1 MKRKT
6 LYYSDEL
13 HDEFSGV
20 VRNTMSIDETYVY
33 DHPNPLWQLCRFIV
47 YRIIMTPVAFLYLKI
62 KFHAEFVNRV
72 VLKQSEGKSIF
83 LFGNHTQIPGDGYIP
98 STIVFPK
105 NCSVIVNADN
115 VSLPGTLTFMKMVG
129 AVPIPNKISGMRN
142 YMNYLTVLSRNNSC
156 TTIFPEAH
164 IWPYYT
170 GIRPFPDDSFRYPAM
185 YGLDTYCF
193 TTTYQQRGHSSR
205 VNMTVYVDGPFL
217 INPGLSKKEGI
228 RDLRDRVYTTMCARS
243 RNSSYEHIIY
253 RRKENEENI

>member
-1 MKRKT
+1 MERKIV
-6 LYYSDEL
+6 YYSDEL

-20 VRNTMSIDETYVY
+20 VRDTMTIDETYVY
-33 DHPNPLWQLCRFIV
+33 AHTNPLWQICRFIV
-47 YRIIMTPVAFLYLKI
+47 YRIIMTPVAYVYLKI
-62 KFHAEFVNRV
+62 KFHAEFVNRE

-98 STIVFPK
+98 TTLVFPK

-129 AVPIPNKISGMRN
+129 AVPLPNKISGMRN
-142 YMNYLTVLSRNNSC
+142 YMNYLTTLSKNNSC
-156 TTIFPEAH
+156 IAVFPEAH

-193 TTTYQQRGHSSR
+193 TTTYQQRGRGSSA
-205 VNMTVYVDGPFL
+205 NMKIFVDGPFSV
-217 INPGLSKKEGI
+217 NPELPRKEGI
-228 RDLRDRVYTTMCARS
+228 RDLRDRVYTAMCARS
-243 RNSSYEHIIY
+243 RNSTYEHIIY
-253 RRKENEENI
+253 RKQEHGGNI